1 MESQHTVCAIAET
14 DKCPRCGVPILIDV
28 LNPYRNDKG
37 ELHGVCPN
45 CEAVLA
51 LTVVVVGE

>member
-1 MESQHTVCAIAET
+1 MQTEHTICAIAET
-14 DKCPRCGVPILIDV
+14 DKCPRCGVLIILDV
-28 LNPYRNDKG
+28 LNPMRNEKG

-45 CEAVLA
+45 CEALLT